1 MNTIDREKFGDFIAR
16 KRKEKN
22 LTQKDLADKL
32 FISPQ
37 AVSKWERGQ
46 SYPDI
51 TLLIP
56 LSDILEVK
64 LKDLLQGEEN
74 SDSQVE
80 DLIRKVVDMS
90 ATNPEEERRKKKRN
104 IKIFSISIA
113 IACIE
118 YFILYKYANLDLT
131 RLLTP
136 IILGLIFA
144 SQTWIFVSDKL
155 PTYYDENKISFVSN
169 GFFRINLA
177 GLSFNNSN
185 WKPVLT
191 YLRIWTLG
199 LIFISPLIEL
209 ALRNVESQTIK
220 TLGMVVPLLIL
231 FVPVYIIG
239 KKYE

>member
-1 MNTIDREKFGDFIAR
+1 MNTIDREKFGDFIGR

-56 LSDILEVK
+56 LSDILEVQ

-90 ATNPEEERRKKKRN
+90 ATNPEEERRKKRKN
-104 IKIFSISIA
+104 IKIFSIAMVIA
-113 IACIE
+113 FIE
-118 YFILYKYANLDLT
+118 YFILYKYAKLDLS

-136 IILGLIFA
+136 IILGLVFA
-144 SQTWIFVSDKL
+144 SQTWLFVSDKL
-155 PTYYDENKISFVSN
+155 PAYYDKNKISFVSN

-177 GLSFNNSN
+177 GLSFNNFN
-185 WKPVLT
+185 WKP
-191 YLRIWTLG
+191 
-199 LIFISPLIEL
+199 F
-209 ALRNVESQTIK
+209 
-220 TLGMVVPLLIL
+220 
-231 FVPVYIIG
+231 
-239 KKYE
+239 

>member
-74 SDSQVE
+74 SETQVE

-90 ATNPEEERRKKKRN
+90 ATNPEEERIKKKRN
-104 IKIFSISIA
+104 IKIFSLA
-113 IACIE
+113 MVVAFIE
-118 YFILYKYANLDLT
+118 YFILYKFANLDFN

-136 IILGLIFA
+136 IILGVIFA
-144 SQTWIFVSDKL
+144 SQTWLFISDKL
-155 PTYYDENKISFVSN
+155 PAYYDENKISFVSN

-191 YLRIWTLG
+191 YLRFWTLG

-209 ALRNVESQTIK
+209 ALRNVESNTIR
-220 TLGMVVPLLIL
+220 TLALVLPLLTL

>member
-1 MNTIDREKFGDFIAR
+1 MNTIDREKFGDFIGR

-22 LTQKDLADKL
+22 LTQKDLAEKL

-56 LSDILEVK
+56 LSDILEVQ

-104 IKIFSISIA
+104 IKIFSMA
-113 IACIE
+113 MVIACIE
-118 YFILYKYANLDLT
+118 YFILYKFANLDLS

-136 IILGLIFA
+136 IILGLLFA
-144 SQTWIFVSDKL
+144 SQTWLFVSDKL

-177 GLSFNNSN
+177 GVSFNNSN

-191 YLRIWTLG
+191 YLRICTLG

-209 ALRNVESQTIK
+209 ALRNVESQLIR
-220 TLGMVVPLLIL
+220 TLGMVAPSLIL